1 MPDNNSISD
10 IKYKCILRARAEWE
24 LTDFAV
30 APDNPA
36 KLTADEI
43 ASFKT
48 YRAAWTALI
57 DKADEMSIDR
67 NSEMMITGFADL
79 KPDFPAGWDVVCRS
93 VGDLPP
99 MVVRKSELDI
109 YDPSYGNLTGN
120 EINNTGPGGGQAVI
134 L

>member
-36 KLTADEI
+36 KLTDAEI

-48 YRAAWTALI
+48 SRAAWTALYERS
-57 DKADEMSIDR
+57 DEFTIDR

-79 KPDFPAGWDVVCRS
+79 KPDFPAGWDVVCRA

-99 MVVRKSELDI
+99 QVCRKSELDI
-109 YDPSYGNLTGN
+109 YDSSYGNLSGN